1 MSAAI
6 SPYDFED
13 PFAQSVL
20 TAVKTK
26 NFGSIP
32 GIGKSQ
38 ERQSI
43 WVEKQLKDAFM
54 IRNPKGQTL
63 LYCLLRFTVNDYIRR
78 TIFYHSTVEQLATQ
92 NTNCGSTAL
101 MGFIYGEF
109 ENPRMSKDYKIKEVL
124 KHADDFNRGVMDIL
138 SIPNYLGETC
148 YIFYNHIIQWQQQ

>member
-13 PFAQSVL
+13 SFAQSVL
-20 TAVKTK
+20 TAVKA
-26 NFGSIP
+26 NGHIP
-32 GIGKSQ
+32 GFGVSE

-54 IRNPKGQTL
+54 TRNPVGQTL
-63 LYCLLRFTVNDYIRR
+63 LYCLLRFTTSNYVRNI
-78 TIFYHSTVEQLATQ
+78 ILYHSTVEQLATQ

-101 MGFIYGEF
+101 LGFVYGEF
-109 ENPRMSKDYKIKEVL
+109 ENPRMDKNYKIKKTL
-124 KHADDFNRGVMDIL
+124 KNADDFNRGVMDIL